1 MCPAIRPPTQADT
14 EEMLAFIRQS
24 DRPVLPDKAFL
35 LRTLPELLNRHMGK
49 AGISTDVL
57 FELVGMNRSTGYR
70 ILGGQRRPSRDV
82 LIALTLALKLGYQE
96 AQELLKA
103 GRMALLSPRNS
114 RDFLILFAI
123 MHGYGLGETNDLL
136 LQQEHKPLLSGE

>member
-1 MCPAIRPPTQADT
+1 MSPAIAPPTQADT
-14 EEMLAFIRQS
+14 EVMLEFIRQS
-24 DRPVLPDKAFL
+24 DQPVMPDKAFL

-49 AGISTDVL
+49 AGISTDAL
-57 FELVGMNRSTGYR
+57 FELIGMNRSTGYR

-82 LIALTLALKLGYQE
+82 VIALTLTLGLCYQE

-103 GRMALLSPRNS
+103 GRMAQLSPRNS

-136 LQQEHKPLLSGE
+136 IQQEHKALLLGD